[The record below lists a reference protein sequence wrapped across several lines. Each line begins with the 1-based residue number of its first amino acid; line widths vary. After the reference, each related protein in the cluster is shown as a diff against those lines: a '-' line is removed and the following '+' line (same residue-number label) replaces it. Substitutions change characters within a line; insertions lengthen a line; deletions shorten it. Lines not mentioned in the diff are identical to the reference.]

1 MHEPRPGCMYLSWY
15 STISLKYVICTH
27 MYGCG
32 VSGVRYFFSHKIPG
46 MKVFECTFFPDL
58 GSSNFCVMV
67 KEKIIKF

>member
-1 MHEPRPGCMYLSWY
+1 
-15 STISLKYVICTH
+15 